1 MFERYTERAR
11 RVLFFARY
19 EASQLGSIS
28 IETEHLL
35 LGLIR
40 EGKGLTSRIFARSHL
55 SLESI
60 RKEIEGRT
68 VFREKVST
76 SVEIPFSAETK
87 RVLQFAAE
95 EADRLLHNYIG
106 TEHLLLGILREERSV
121 AATILMEKGMRLN
134 TVREDIVALLNEKTT
149 LTRVKETPLLAEFSR
164 DLTEAA
170 MKNQLDPLVGRH
182 IEIERVQQV
191 LCRRTKNNAVLIG
204 EPGVGKTAIVEGL
217 AQKIVYGDVPHFLA
231 DKRLLALD
239 ISLIVAGTKYRGQ
252 FEERLKAIMK
262 ELTENPNIIVFID
275 ELHTLVGAG
284 SAEGS
289 LDAANILKPALS
301 RGEIRCIGATT
312 PSEYRKYIEKDR
324 SLERRFQAIKVDP
337 PNERETIEVL
347 MGVKDRYET
356 FHHVEYTTEAIEA
369 AVYQSS
375 RYITD
380 RFLPDKAIDLVD
392 EAGARAKL
400 REAGYSE
407 EFGEINRSIRVAVE
421 QMETAVSE
429 KNFEKAQFY
438 REQEVQARENLQF
451 VREKFD
457 VKSSTRRVVVG
468 KGEIDEVVSKWTGVP
483 LTSINQDEGDKLLH
497 MEDALHNRV
506 ISQDAAISALSRAI
520 RRSRAGL
527 KSPNRPVGSFIFLG
541 PTGVGKTELARAIA
555 NFLFGSDHALIR
567 FDMSEY
573 MEKHSVSKLIGS
585 PPGYVGHEEGG
596 QLTEKV
602 KRNPYS
608 VVLLDE
614 VEKAHPDLFNILL
627 QVFEDGHLTDGLGNR
642 VNFKNTIIIMTSNI
656 GARFIQKKASLGF
669 QSADSG
675 VISPQRQRHGARRG
689 EEDVQPGVHQP
700 HRRDHRLRG
709 ALGRRP
715 PDHHQ
720 AAREAGER
728 QPGRPPAPPRARA
741 GSHRLDHRADVQGSL
756 VRRPSAAPRDP
767 ALYRGSAVRGA
778 HPRAPQGGRHPGVPR
793 CGEPGVPSGRRD
805 RERPPAGLT
814 RLRMGGPC
822 HGYGAAS
829 ARPLGSLAR
838 LRSSKL
844 MAWPLPG
851 PSVRAAAGRSQPP
864 IMRVFALLLVALAA
878 AGEVRAQTP
887 PAGTPVRPGPVRR
900 RRAIFPRRSAARPS
914 RRPAGCPRPAPAR
927 SSTRSCS
934 ASRSRAEAP

>member
-19 EASQLGSIS
+19 EASQLGSVS

-40 EGKGLTSRIFARSHL
+40 EGKGLTTRIFARSHL
-55 SLESI
+55 SLENI

-87 RVLQFAAE
+87 RVLGFAAE

-121 AATILMEKGMRLN
+121 AAAILMERGMRLN
-134 TVREDIVALLNEKTT
+134 TVREDVVQLLNEKTT
-149 LTRVKETPLLAEFSR
+149 LTRAKETPLLAEFSR

-170 MKNQLDPLVGRH
+170 VKNQLDPLVGREH
-182 IEIERVQQV
+182 EVERVQQV

-217 AQKIVYGDVPHFLA
+217 AQRIVFGDVPHFLA

-262 ELTENPNIIVFID
+262 ELTENPNVIVFID

-312 PSEYRKYIEKDR
+312 PAEYRKYIEKDR
-324 SLERRFQAIKVDP
+324 SLERRFQAVKVEAP
-337 PNERETIEVL
+337 SEAETIEVIL
-347 MGVKDRYET
+347 GIKDRYEQ
-356 FHHVEYTTEAIEA
+356 FHHVEYTREAVEA

-380 RFLPDKAIDLVD
+380 RFLPDKAIDLID

-400 REAGYSE
+400 RDAGYSE
-407 EFGEINRSIRVAVE
+407 ELGEINRSIRVAVE
-421 QMETAVSE
+421 QMESAVSQRD
-429 KNFEKAQFY
+429 FERAQFY
-438 REQEVQARENLQF
+438 RDQEVSARENLQF
-451 VREKFD
+451 VRERFD
-457 VKSSTRRVVVG
+457 VKSSARRIVVG
-468 KGEIDEVVSKWTGVP
+468 KQEIDEVVSKWTGVP
-483 LTSINQDEGDKLLH
+483 LASINQDEGDKLLRMEAQLH
-497 MEDALHNRV
+497 MRV
-506 ISQDAAISALSRAI
+506 ISQEKAISALARAI

-527 KSPNRPVGSFIFLG
+527 KNPNRPVGSFVFLG
-541 PTGVGKTELARAIA
+541 PTGVGKTELARALA
-555 NFLFGSDHALIR
+555 SFLFGSDAALIR

-585 PPGYVGHEEGG
+585 PPGYVGHDEGG

-614 VEKAHPDLFNILL
+614 IEKAHPDVFNILL

-642 VNFKNTIIIMTSNI
+642 IDFKNAIVIMTSNI
-656 GARFIQKKASLGF
+656 GARYIQKKGGVGF
-669 QSADSG
+669 QSSEVSEVNRSLSDLVLG
-675 VISPQRQRHGARRG
+675 EVRRTFNP
-689 EEDVQPGVHQP
+689 EFINRIDEIIVFDPLSDDDL
-700 HRRDHRLRG
+700 RRIMALLVEQLNGHLVDRRLRI
-709 ALGRRP
+709 ALTP
-715 PDHHQ
+715 
-720 AAREAGER
+720 EAVDWIIN
-728 QPGRPPAPPRARA
+728 AT
-741 GSHRLDHRADVQGSL
+741 
-756 VRRPSAAPRDP
+756 
-767 ALYRGSAVRGA
+767 
-778 HPRAPQGGRHPGVPR
+778 
-793 CGEPGVPSGRRD
+793 CKD
-805 RERPPAGLT
+805 RS
-814 RLRMGGPC
+814 
-822 HGYGAAS
+822 YG
-829 ARPLGSLAR
+829 ARPLRRAIQKYVEDPLSEELIRGTLHGGDVEVFLDEGR
-838 LRSSKL
+838 LSYR
-844 MAWPLPG
+844 PVG
-851 PSVRAAAGRSQPP
+851 DAAAGHR
-864 IMRVFALLLVALAA
+864 LA
-878 AGEVRAQTP
+878 
-887 PAGTPVRPGPVRR
+887 
-900 RRAIFPRRSAARPS
+900 
-914 RRPAGCPRPAPAR
+914 
-927 SSTRSCS
+927 
-934 ASRSRAEAP
+934 

>member
-19 EASQLGSIS
+19 EASQLGSVS

-55 SLESI
+55 SLENI

-121 AATILMEKGMRLN
+121 AASILMEKGMRLN
-134 TVREDIVALLNEKTT
+134 TVREDIVQLLNEKTT
-149 LTRVKETPLLAEFSR
+149 LNRVKETPLLAEFSR
-164 DLTEAA
+164 DLTESA
-170 MKNQLDPLVGRH
+170 MKNQLDPLVGREH
-182 IEIERVQQV
+182 ELERVQQV

-231 DKRLLALD
+231 DKRILALD

-262 ELTENPNIIVFID
+262 ELTDNPNII
-275 ELHTLVGAG
+275 
-284 SAEGS
+284 
-289 LDAANILKPALS
+289 KPALS

-312 PSEYRKYIEKDR
+312 PAEYRKYIEKDR

-337 PNERETIEVL
+337 PGERETIEIL
-347 MGVKDRYET
+347 LGIKDRYES
-356 FHHVEYTTEAIEA
+356 FHHVEYTREALEA
-369 AVYQSS
+369 AVYQSN

-400 REAGYSE
+400 REAGFSE
-407 EFGEINRSIRVAVE
+407 EFGEINKSIRVAVE
-421 QMETAVSE
+421 QMESAVSQ
-429 KNFEKAQFY
+429 KDFEKAQFY
-438 REQEVQARENLQF
+438 REQEVTARENLQF

-457 VKSSTRRVVVG
+457 VKSSARKVVVG
-468 KGEIDEVVSKWTGVP
+468 KQEIDEVVAKWTGVP
-483 LTSINQDEGDKLLH
+483 MTSINQDEGDKLLR
-497 MEDALHNRV
+497 MEVELHRRV
-506 ISQDAAISALSRAI
+506 ISQEKAISAISRAI

-527 KSPNRPVGSFIFLG
+527 KNPNRPVGSFVFLG
-541 PTGVGKTELARAIA
+541 PTGVGKTELARALA

-614 VEKAHPDLFNILL
+614 IEKAHPDIFNILL

-656 GARFIQKKASLGF
+656 GARFIQKKSSMGF
-669 QSADSG
+669 QSSDTGEIAKSVSDMVLG
-675 VISPQRQRHGARRG
+675 EVKRTFNPEFINRIDEIIVFEALTDEDLRQIMGLL
-689 EEDVQPGVHQP
+689 VHQLNANLVD
-700 HRRDHRLRG
+700 RRLQIEVLPEVIDWIIEITC
-709 ALGRRP
+709 
-715 PDHHQ
+715 Q
-720 AAREAGER
+720 
-728 QPGRPPAPPRARA
+728 
-741 GSHRLDHRADVQGSL
+741 
-756 VRRPSAAPRDP
+756 
-767 ALYRGSAVRGA
+767 
-778 HPRAPQGGRHPGVPR
+778 
-793 CGEPGVPSGRRD
+793 D
-805 RERPPAGLT
+805 RS
-814 RLRMGGPC
+814 
-822 HGYGAAS
+822 YG
-829 ARPLGSLAR
+829 ARPL
-838 LRSSKL
+838 
-844 MAWPLPG
+844 
-851 PSVRAAAGRSQPP
+851 
-864 IMRVFALLLVALAA
+864 
-878 AGEVRAQTP
+878 
-887 PAGTPVRPGPVRR
+887 
-900 RRAIFPRRSAARPS
+900 RRALQRYIEDPL
-914 RRPAGCPRPAPAR
+914 
-927 SSTRSCS
+927 
-934 ASRSRAEAP
+934 AEELI

>member
-55 SLESI
+55 SLENI

-87 RVLQFAAE
+87 RVLSCAAE

-121 AATILMEKGMRLN
+121 AASILMEKGMRLH
-134 TVREDIVALLNEKTT
+134 TVREDIVQLLNEKTT

-170 MKNQLDPLVGRH
+170 MKNQLDPLVGRDY
-182 IEIERVQQV
+182 ELERVQQV

-231 DKRLLALD
+231 DKRILALD

-312 PSEYRKYIEKDR
+312 PAEYRKYIEKDR

-337 PNERETIEVL
+337 PAEKETIEIL
-347 MGVKDRYET
+347 KGVKDRYEQ
-356 FHHVEYTTEAIEA
+356 FHHVEYTPEAIEA

-400 REAGYSE
+400 KEAGYSD
-407 EFGEINRSIRVAVE
+407 EFGEINKSIRVAVE
-421 QMETAVSE
+421 QMESAASQ
-429 KNFEKAQFY
+429 KDFEKAQFY
-438 REQEVQARENLQF
+438 RDQEASARENLQLT
-451 VREKFD
+451 RERFD
-457 VKSSTRRVVVG
+457 GKARRVVVS
-468 KGEIDEVVSKWTGVP
+468 KSDIDEVVSKWTGVP
-483 LTSINQDEGDKLLH
+483 IASINQDEGDKLLR
-497 MEDALHNRV
+497 MEADLHKRV
-506 ISQDAAISALSRAI
+506 VSQEKAISAISRAI

-527 KSPNRPVGSFIFLG
+527 KNPNRPVGSFIFLG
-541 PTGVGKTELARAIA
+541 PTGVGKTELARALA
-555 NFLFGSDHALIR
+555 NFLFGSDNALIR

-614 VEKAHPDLFNILL
+614 IEKAHPDIFNILL

-669 QSADSG
+669 QASDTSAIDKNG
-675 VISPQRQRHGARRG
+675 QRHGARRG
-689 EEDVQPGVHQP
+689 QAHVQPRVHQP

-709 ALGRRP
+709 ALRRRP
-715 PDHHQ
+715 AADHG
-720 AAREAGER
+720 AAGRPAERE
-728 QPGRPPAPPRARA
+728 PGRPADE
-741 GSHRLDHRADVQGSL
+741 DHAH
-756 VRRPSAAPRDP
+756 AA
-767 ALYRGSAVRGA
+767 
-778 HPRAPQGGRHPGVPR
+778 
-793 CGEPGVPSGRRD
+793 
-805 RERPPAGLT
+805 T
-814 RLRMGGPC
+814 
-822 HGYGAAS
+822 
-829 ARPLGSLAR
+829 
-838 LRSSKL
+838 
-844 MAWPLPG
+844 
-851 PSVRAAAGRSQPP
+851 
-864 IMRVFALLLVALAA
+864 
-878 AGEVRAQTP
+878 
-887 PAGTPVRPGPVRR
+887 
-900 RRAIFPRRSAARPS
+900 
-914 RRPAGCPRPAPAR
+914 
-927 SSTRSCS
+927 
-934 ASRSRAEAP
+934 

>member
-35 LGLIR
+35 LGLVR
-40 EGKGLTSRIFARSHL
+40 EGKGLTSRLFARSHL
-55 SLESI
+55 SLETI
-60 RKEIEGRT
+60 RKEIEGRS

-121 AATILMEKGMRLN
+121 AATILMEKGMRLHA
-134 TVREDIVALLNEKTT
+134 VREDIVQLLNEKSTQA
-149 LTRVKETPLLAEFSR
+149 RVKETPLLAEFSR
-164 DLTEAA
+164 DLTDAA
-170 MKNQLDPLVGRH
+170 MKNQLDPLVGRSY
-182 IEIERVQQV
+182 ELERVQHV

-217 AQKIVYGDVPHFLA
+217 AQKIVYGDVPHLLA
-231 DKRLLALD
+231 DKRILALD

-262 ELTENPNIIVFID
+262 ELVESPNIIVFID

-312 PSEYRKYIEKDR
+312 PAEYRKYIEKDR
-324 SLERRFQAIKVDP
+324 SLERRFQSIKVDP
-337 PNERETIEVL
+337 PAEKETIGIL
-347 MGVKDRYET
+347 LGVKDRYEQ
-356 FHHVEYTTEAIEA
+356 FHHVEYLPEAIEA
-369 AVYQSS
+369 AVYQSN

-380 RFLPDKAIDLVD
+380 RFLPDKAIDLLD

-400 REAGYSE
+400 REASFSD

-421 QMETAVSE
+421 QMENAVSQ
-429 KNFEKAQFY
+429 KDFEKAQFY
-438 REQEVQARENLQF
+438 KEQEASARESLQF

-457 VKSSTRRVVVG
+457 VKSSARKVEVTRHD
-468 KGEIDEVVSKWTGVP
+468 IDEVVSKWTGVP
-483 LTSINQDEGDKLLH
+483 LTSINQDESDKLLR
-497 MEDALHNRV
+497 MEADLHRRV
-506 ISQDAAISALSRAI
+506 VSQDKAISAVSRAI

-527 KSPNRPVGSFIFLG
+527 KAPSRPVGSFVFLG
-541 PTGVGKTELARAIA
+541 PTGVGKTELARALA
-555 NFLFGSDHALIR
+555 QFLFGSDHALIR

-602 KRNPYS
+602 KRNRYS

-614 VEKAHPDLFNILL
+614 IEKAHPDIFNILL

-656 GARFIQKKASLGF
+656 GARFIQKKAAMGF
-669 QSADSG
+669 QSGDASE
-675 VISPQRQRHGARRG
+675 SARSVNEMVLG
-689 EEDVQPGVHQP
+689 EVKRTFNPEFINRIDELIVF
-700 HRRDHRLRG
+700 D
-709 ALGRRP
+709 ALGDDDLRRI
-715 PDHHQ
+715 
-720 AAREAGER
+720 
-728 QPGRPPAPPRARA
+728 
-741 GSHRLDHRADVQGSL
+741 
-756 VRRPSAAPRDP
+756 
-767 ALYRGSAVRGA
+767 
-778 HPRAPQGGRHPGVPR
+778 
-793 CGEPGVPSGRRD
+793 
-805 RERPPAGLT
+805 T
-814 RLRMGGPC
+814 RLLVEQLNANLADRRMSIRVTPEVVDWIIEATC
-822 HGYGAAS
+822 NDRSYG
-829 ARPLGSLAR
+829 ARPL
-838 LRSSKL
+838 
-844 MAWPLPG
+844 
-851 PSVRAAAGRSQPP
+851 
-864 IMRVFALLLVALAA
+864 
-878 AGEVRAQTP
+878 
-887 PAGTPVRPGPVRR
+887 
-900 RRAIFPRRSAARPS
+900 RRAIQRYVEDPLSEELIRGKLGDGEIEVYLEGGQIAY
-914 RRPAGCPRPAPAR
+914 RPADELVGGAQ
-927 SSTRSCS
+927 SS
-934 ASRSRAEAP
+934 